1 MMLVCFLYS
10 VPKKLKASSAG
21 HYLYEK
27 FGVIRESGRTAE
39 RLYAGCGFQ
48 FVEAKQMFYE
58 NTKWTE
64 YKMYELNL

>member
-10 VPKKLKASSAG
+10 VPKKLKASS
-21 HYLYEK
+21 
-27 FGVIRESGRTAE
+27 AE

-58 NTKWTE
+58 NMRWTE

>member
-21 HYLYEK
+21 RHLYEK
-27 FGVIRESGRTAE
+27 FGVIRESGRTA
-39 RLYAGCGFQ
+39 LCGCGFQ

-58 NTKWTE
+58 NTRWTE

>member
-1 MMLVCFLYS
+1 MKNLGL
-10 VPKKLKASSAG
+10 
-21 HYLYEK
+21 
-27 FGVIRESGRTAE
+27 SGRAAE

-58 NTKWTE
+58 NTRWTE